1 MISLLFLIYSLKE
14 FRKVNRIFNR
24 NVHHGEHFAVIRLLR
39 DNPG

>member
-24 NVHHGEHFAVIRLLR
+24 NVHHGEHFAVFHLLG
-39 DNPG
+39 NNTG